1 MLIHELHSI
10 QEQHGYLPAEALQTL
25 SRDLNTPLYRLY
37 GLASFYPHFRLEP
50 PPATQIR
57 VCRDMSCH
65 LRGATDLYDIVRTAA
80 EASALDDV
88 EVTPT
93 SCLGQ
98 CEEAPAITIND
109 RPYTKMSAQRI
120 TSLLDTLASERTLR
134 QQRLTPNNATFQCDP
149 YQGEARYE
157 ALRQFVEQGDAAA
170 IIEALKQSG
179 LRGMGGAGFPTGVK
193 WELVRNTASEVK
205 YVICNADESEPG
217 TSKDRFIL
225 QHLPDLLLEGMALA
239 TLLVGAQKA
248 IIYIRHEYGRER
260 EQLQRLIRRR
270 QNEGLLPVDFDI
282 FESPGGYI
290 CGEETALLEALEDK
304 RAEPRN
310 KPPFPGTHGLFGKP
324 TLINNVETFAM
335 VPGIVLNG
343 GSWWAEH
350 GRNGASGLK
359 FLAVSGHVR
368 NPGVYEVPLGL
379 TVRELL
385 YDYAGGIRH
394 GHDLKAFAPGGASS
408 GFLPAGM
415 ADTPLDFR
423 AMAEAGSMLGSG
435 AVVAVAEG
443 TCLLD
448 LALNIGRFFRNESC
462 GKCVPCRVGSEK
474 IVMLL
479 ENILDGN
486 GSAADLDLIE
496 ELSDAMALTSICGL
510 GQAAPN
516 PILSVIKYFKDDIVR
531 YITR

>member
-50 PPATQIR
+50 PPNTQIR

-149 YQGEARYE
+149 YQGESRYE
-157 ALRQFVEQGDAAA
+157 ALRQFVEQGDAGA

-193 WELVRNTASEVK
+193 WELVRNTASEIK

-239 TLLVGAQKA
+239 TLLVG
-248 IIYIRHEYGRER
+248 R
-260 EQLQRLIRRR
+260 
-270 QNEGLLPVDFDI
+270 
-282 FESPGGYI
+282 
-290 CGEETALLEALEDK
+290 K
-304 RAEPRN
+304 RPS
-310 KPPFPGTHGLFGKP
+310 F
-324 TLINNVETFAM
+324 TFAT
-335 VPGIVLNG
+335 NT
-343 GSWWAEH
+343 
-350 GRNGASGLK
+350 GAN
-359 FLAVSGHVR
+359 A
-368 NPGVYEVPLGL
+368 N
-379 TVRELL
+379 
-385 YDYAGGIRH
+385 
-394 GHDLKAFAPGGASS
+394 
-408 GFLPAGM
+408 
-415 ADTPLDFR
+415 
-423 AMAEAGSMLGSG
+423 
-435 AVVAVAEG
+435 
-443 TCLLD
+443 
-448 LALNIGRFFRNESC
+448 SC
-462 GKCVPCRVGSEK
+462 KG
-474 IVMLL
+474 
-479 ENILDGN
+479 
-486 GSAADLDLIE
+486 
-496 ELSDAMALTSICGL
+496 
-510 GQAAPN
+510 
-516 PILSVIKYFKDDIVR
+516 
-531 YITR
+531 